1 VYSENDGTAAAAERT
16 GINSMI
22 QGPSSDMTLLSGHR
36 IIKDGRVDKDEFKI
50 VLFVHDALLWCC
62 VPEKKDY
69 YLSIVKEYMETPP
82 DVEFGFTMEVPLN
95 IEAEIGTNLAEM
107 NEYKL

>member
-1 VYSENDGTAAAAERT
+1 
-16 GINSMI
+16 
-22 QGPSSDMTLLSGHR
+22 
-36 IIKDGRVDKDEFKI
+36 
-50 VLFVHDALLWCC
+50 
-62 VPEKKDY
+62 
-69 YLSIVKEYMETPP
+69 METPP